1 MSSTPAHT
9 IRLSWDGDLRFSGVA
24 DDQPVALDGDNEA
37 AASPV
42 QMLATGLAGCMA
54 IDVVHILSRMRT
66 PASAIDVELTIDR
79 AESDPRRV
87 TVAAMH
93 FHITGDVPAKNVERA
108 LAMSRETYCSVWHSL
123 RQDIDFE
130 TSFEIEAG

>member
-1 MSSTPAHT
+1 MNSSADHT
-9 IRLSWDGDLRFSGVA
+9 IRLEWDGDLRFSGFA
-24 DDQPVALDGDNEA
+24 DDQPVTLDGDNQV

-42 QMLATGLAGCMA
+42 QMLASGLAGCMA

-66 PASAIDVELTIDR
+66 PASAISVELAIDR

-87 TVAAMH
+87 TAARMR
-93 FHITGDVPAKNVERA
+93 FQVTGDVPTKNVERA
-108 LAMSRETYCSVWHSL
+108 LAMSRDTYCSVWQSL